1 MVRSVL
7 GVKTAAASGLD
18 VTHTRAG
25 TKLSGVELQAR
36 LRQQRSAS
44 YIEAMSKLD
53 AGEHTHDAKAVNAL
67 VDAIRQ
73 EMPDVEV
80 ESMPVGIVSRCHL
93 GPPYE
98 VHTLDCT
105 GQIVRHFKHQ
115 EGLPA
120 MLERARSLALHHSYA
135 FIEVYPARLIAVSH
149 TGKTSVIEL

>member
-7 GVKTAAASGLD
+7 GLKPASAPGLD
-18 VTHTRAG
+18 LTHTRPA

-36 LRQQRSAS
+36 LRQQRSAT
-44 YIEAMSKLD
+44 YIETMSKLD
-53 AGEHTHDAKAVNAL
+53 AGGHTHDVKAVQSV

-80 ESMPVGIVSRCHL
+80 DSMPVGIVSRCHL

-98 VHTLDCT
+98 VHTLDCS

-115 EGLPA
+115 EGMPA
-120 MLERARSLALHHSYA
+120 MLERARSLALHNSYA
-135 FIEVYPARLIAVSH
+135 LIEVYPARLIAVSH